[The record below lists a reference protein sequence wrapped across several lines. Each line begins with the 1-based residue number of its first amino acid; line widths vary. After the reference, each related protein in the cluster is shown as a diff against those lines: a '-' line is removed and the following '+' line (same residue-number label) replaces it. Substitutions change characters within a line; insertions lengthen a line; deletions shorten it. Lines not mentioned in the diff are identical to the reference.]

1 MRRVRR
7 IRFADFP
14 YASVLVI
21 SPHPDDSVL
30 GCGGLVFKLTS
41 HRETRSRVKI
51 TVCSMTP
58 GYHGVDSD
66 FFRESETFGR
76 ENLLDWPGVP
86 DTELADDSRLIAA
99 LRDRLGDDFD
109 LYSNPGEDDQKKLDN
124 VIRTAIRFGE
134 SCREVETLGLRA
146 ASALRFLALPRLYS
160 KCICTAELVRLREQL
175 SQAADPEECNLL
187 LVPHPDD
194 PQPAHQAVTEAALRA
209 LDPALKWHIWYYQ
222 SPWYRMPP
230 CAIDAIVPLNDEE
243 LYRKRAAAETHRSQT
258 IRTPYG
264 KYAMSGASLNADILP
279 ELLLGF
285 GSRRPNAFGK
295 YCEVFQMRLPSFY
308 ACNSEPPELVICSD
322 DPLPIDAELACG
334 ESSATPLRR
343 RG

>member
-1 MRRVRR
+1 MRSVRR

-14 YASVLVI
+14 YACVLVI

-51 TVCSMTP
+51 TVFTMTP

-66 FFRESETFGR
+66 FFREGAAVGR
-76 ENLLDWPGVP
+76 ENLLRWPGVP
-86 DTELADDSRLIAA
+86 HTELEDDCRLMAA
-99 LRDRLGDDFD
+99 LRDCLGDDFD
-109 LYSNPGEDDQKKLDN
+109 VYSKPGESDQKKLEN
-124 VIRTAIRFGE
+124 IIRTAIRFGE
-134 SCREVETLGLRA
+134 CCREVETLGLPP

-160 KCICTAELVRLREQL
+160 KCICPGELVRLRHEL
-175 SQAADPEECNLL
+175 SQAADEGECNLL

-194 PQPAHQAVTEAALRA
+194 PQPAHQAVTEATLRA
-209 LDPALKWHIWYYQ
+209 LDPALKWHIWYYP

-264 KYAMSGASLNADILP
+264 KYVMSGASLNADILP

-285 GSRRPNAFGK
+285 GGRCTNAFGK

-308 ACNSEPPELVICSD
+308 TCSQGQSDLVICAD
-322 DPLPIDAELACG
+322 DILPIDAELAG
-334 ESSATPLRR
+334 D
-343 RG
+343 

>member
-1 MRRVRR
+1 MRNVRR
-7 IRFADFP
+7 LRLGDFP

-51 TVCSMTP
+51 TVFSMTP

-66 FFRESETFGR
+66 FFRECETIGR
-76 ENLLDWPGVP
+76 ENLLRWPGVP
-86 DTELADDSRLIAA
+86 QAELEDDARLIGA
-99 LRDRLGDDFD
+99 LRECLGDDFD
-109 LYSNPGEDDQKKLDN
+109 LYGNSGESDQQKLEN
-124 VIRTAIRFGE
+124 IIRTAIRFGE
-134 SCREVETLGLRA
+134 SSREVETLGLSDP
-146 ASALRFLALPRLYS
+146 SALRFLALPRLYS
-160 KCICTAELVRLREQL
+160 GCICPGELVRLRNEL
-175 SQAADPEECNLL
+175 NQAADQGEGNLL

-222 SPWYRMPP
+222 SPWYRMSPY
-230 CAIDAIVPLNDEE
+230 AIDAIVPLNDEE

-264 KYAMSGASLNADILP
+264 KYVMSGASLNADILP

-285 GSRRPNAFGK
+285 GGKHLNVFGK
-295 YCEVFQMRLPSFY
+295 YCEVFQMRLRPFY
-308 ACNSEPPELVICSD
+308 TCDQTPPDLLICSD
-322 DPLPIDAELACG
+322 EPLPIDAALPCR
-334 ESSATPLRR
+334 ESQPGPV
-343 RG
+343 RGPS